1 MNASVPRDV
10 PAPSVGNVPSAFRA
24 LARDVLPPP
33 VPGPGAPAPAPDAGT
48 LDDVR
53 AAFWQA
59 YRHLFPPQSLAAQT
73 PYGSVVVSW
82 CLHEEPQHPS
92 AYAAPVLLRFGDA
105 LVDAM
110 LHADPRRRQR
120 IAQDH
125 ESTLREGLRGYD
137 PFARSPDAR
146 VITLG

>member
-1 MNASVPRDV
+1 MKASAPRDV
-10 PAPSVGNVPSAFRA
+10 RDRPVGSFPSAFRA
-24 LARDVLPPP
+24 LARDVVPQPA
-33 VPGPGAPAPAPDAGT
+33 PGPGAQAPASDAGS

-92 AYAAPVLLRFGDA
+92 AYAAPVLLRFDDA